1 MNKIDHVVGKF
12 CAKSKVRLVGSA
24 GDKRIK
30 YPSDF
35 DFQCLAENIKLSDL
49 TKKIQDGIRNLG
61 DTLYME
67 LKTEIG
73 KEKVRWTK
81 NQILKGKKG
90 KYTLQQALGA
100 KGFKILDLIV
110 PYKNKFAEVSI
121 VYLMDKEEN
130 PEDREKEL
138 TEEMEE
144 FKKTN
149 LFKALK
155 RKISLLK
162 LSGEKIP
169 FLKFMNSETGKLSQ
183 LRNDLELILNIKLP
197 FSEIEPFFKDIQKRL
212 YTTKTK
218 KIGDLNAKNYKT
230 KIKSYSKYLLKEMNK
245 NTKEYIKENKIEL

>member
-1 MNKIDHVVGKF
+1 MLHRNPTA
-12 CAKSKVRLVGSA
+12 C
-24 GDKRIK
+24 DKRLK
-30 YPSDF
+30 FTSDF
-35 DFQCLAENIKLSDL
+35 DFQCLAENIPLSEL
-49 TKKIQDGIRNLG
+49 TKKIKDGIKNLG

-110 PYKNKFAEVSI
+110 PYKNKFAEVSV
-121 VYLMDKEEN
+121 VYIMDKEEN

-149 LFKALK
+149 MFKALK

-169 FLKFMNSETGKLSQ
+169 FLKFMNSEKGKLSQ

-197 FSEIEPFFKDIQKRL
+197 YSEIEPFFKDIQKRL

-230 KIKSYSKYLLKEMNK
+230 KIKSYSKYLLNEMNK
-245 NTKEYIKENKIEL
+245 NTKEYIKQNKIEL

>member
-1 MNKIDHVVGKF
+1 MNKIDHVVQKF

-24 GDKRIK
+24 SDKRLK
-30 YPSDF
+30 YPADR
-35 DFQCLAENIKLSDL
+35 DYQCLSQNIKLSDL
-49 TKKIQDGIRNLG
+49 TKKIQDGIKNLD
-61 DTLYME
+61 DTLYLE

-110 PYKNKFAEVSI
+110 PYKNKFAEVSV
-121 VYLMDKEEN
+121 VYIMGEEN

-138 TEEMEE
+138 TEEMETY
-144 FKKTN
+144 KKTN

-162 LSGEKIP
+162 MNNKKIP

-218 KIGDLNAKNYKT
+218 KIEDLNAKNYKT
-230 KIKSYSKYLLKEMNK
+230 KIKSYSNYLLKEMNK
-245 NTKEYIKENKIEL
+245 NTKEYIKQNNIEL